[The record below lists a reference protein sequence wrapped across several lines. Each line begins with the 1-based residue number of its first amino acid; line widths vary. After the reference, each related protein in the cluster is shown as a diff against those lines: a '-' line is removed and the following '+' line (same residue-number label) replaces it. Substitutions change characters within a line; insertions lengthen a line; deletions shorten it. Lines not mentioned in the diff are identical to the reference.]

1 MEEED
6 LVIGKLIMSS
16 SIHPVAP
23 LLRILQ
29 DKILPLLESSSC
41 GNVVVTRASR
51 EEMILP
57 PTVMMLPLERRGKRV
72 AVRSAPVFARAA
84 QLAARWPQAGMQELR
99 IPKMAFVI
107 SGKAA
112 IRAGDYI
119 LQCPA
124 GTLLFLPQGVPHTD
138 STYSHLETL
147 PPEIDQCSLLH
158 FTPMISGL
166 ACRTCH
172 TDRQKHYPSR
182 PGEKVFL
189 HRPQILQLFYM
200 LAEEIGQEPQKLSPA
215 GERVSNAFLSTLM
228 HSIMRDLLEQQFL
241 LQEIAAEENTQSM
254 LAASSIE
261 KAVAYINVHYAGP
274 LSLEEVARRF
284 FFSRAQFTRKFR
296 QHTGQ
301 SFLEYLNARRIEQ
314 ARKLLAET
322 DWTAA
327 MITRYVGFSSPAYFH
342 RLFLRE
348 TGMTPIQY
356 REDKR

>member
-1 MEEED
+1 M
-6 LVIGKLIMSS
+6 I
-16 SIHPVAP
+16 VA
-23 LLRILQ
+23 
-29 DKILPLLESSSC
+29 
-41 GNVVVTRASR
+41 RARR

-57 PTVMMLPLERRGKRV
+57 SSVTMLPLNKRGKRV
-72 AVRSAPVFARAA
+72 AVRTAPVFARAA
-84 QLAARWPQAGMQELR
+84 QLAARWPQVGLQELR
-99 IPKMAFVI
+99 IPKMTFVV
-107 SGKAA
+107 SGHAA

-119 LQCPA
+119 LQCPP

-138 STYSHLETL
+138 STFSHLETL
-147 PPEIDQCSLLH
+147 PPENDQCALLH

-172 TDRQKHYPSR
+172 SDRKKHRGSL
-182 PGEKVFL
+182 PGEKAFL

-200 LAEEIGQEPQKLSPA
+200 LAEEIGYETKQPSPA
-215 GERVSNAFLSTLM
+215 SQQVIDSFLSALM
-228 HSIMRDLLEQQFL
+228 RSITRDLLDQQFL
-241 LQEIAAEENTQSM
+241 LQEIAAEENSENM

-274 LSLEEVARRF
+274 LALEDVARRF

-296 QHTGQ
+296 EHTGQ
-301 SFLEYLNARRIEQ
+301 SFLEYLNGRRIEQ

-322 DWTAA
+322 DWTSV

-342 RLFLRE
+342 RLFQRE

-356 REDKR
+356 RSSQRSRTTASE